1 MHDLIEWVEPQ
12 WLTGCLAVAL
22 LGSALAIEVGVLL
35 GLLRRPHDPARSDH
49 SRTTLSHHDF
59 YDWLWH

>member
-1 MHDLIEWVEPQ
+1 MHDLVEWVEPQ
-12 WLTGCLAVAL
+12 RLTGCLAVAL

-35 GLLRRPHDPARSDH
+35 RLLRRPPDPARPDP
-49 SRTTLSHHDF
+49 SRRALSRHDF